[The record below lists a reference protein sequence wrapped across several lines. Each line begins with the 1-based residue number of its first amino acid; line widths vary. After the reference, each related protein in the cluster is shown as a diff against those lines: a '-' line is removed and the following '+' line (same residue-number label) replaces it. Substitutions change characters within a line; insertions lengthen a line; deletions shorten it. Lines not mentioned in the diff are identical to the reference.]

1 MKHLFKKE
9 LDFYFNNPLGYIIV
23 VLFALLANFLF
34 VKDIFA
40 QQSASLKPFF
50 GFIPWLFI
58 ILVPAVCMRAFAQE
72 KQSNTIE
79 TLLTLPLTEKDI
91 VLAKFFSALVFIAV
105 ALALTLGL
113 PISLSFL
120 STVYLPEVITG
131 YVGLLLLAAAYIAV
145 SLLCSLK
152 TSSQIVAFFVSAVI
166 LFLFTASTADF
177 VSSFV
182 PRSFMDQLLFL
193 APLPNLDNFVKGIVD
208 LRSLVYFI
216 SITGIFLFITRKEL
230 EKRS

>member
-9 LDFYFNNPLGYIIV
+9 LNYYFNNPLGYIIV
-23 VLFALLANFLF
+23 VLFAFLANFLF

-58 ILVPAVCMRAFAQE
+58 VLVPAVCMRAFAQE

-91 VLAKFFSALVFIAV
+91 VLAKFFSSLTFIAV
-105 ALALTLGL
+105 ALLLTLGL
-113 PISLSFL
+113 PVSLSFL
-120 STVYLPEVITG
+120 SNVYLPEVITG
-131 YVGLLLLAAAYIAV
+131 YFGLLFLASAFIAV
-145 SLLCSLK
+145 CMLCSLK
-152 TSSQIVAFFVSAVI
+152 TSSQIVAFFVSAVV
-166 LFLFTASTADF
+166 LFLYTASTADF
-177 VSSFV
+177 VSAFI
-182 PRSFMDQLLFL
+182 PRRFMDQLLFL

-216 SITGIFLFITRKEL
+216 SVTGIFLFITRREL
-230 EKRS
+230 EKRT